1 MKARLLPSHKL
12 SQEAHR
18 ELREQLD
25 QFYSAALDYTAFQA
39 PSDQRNCWEHVV
51 ACIRQRR
58 QDRSSGPRIRV
69 LEVGAGR
76 TGFGRYL
83 RESNLRDAVEF
94 HAHDVTRY
102 NEDWLQS
109 EADESFFGDILT
121 VRLRQGYDIVFST
134 YVFEHVTD
142 PTAHLEKIWSLLG
155 EGERGGDLFIFSP
168 RYDLP
173 GYLCPSA
180 RHLSMWPWL
189 KFAVQAGWA
198 RLCAFLWRKPQF
210 LIQTDLAAFH
220 GPFYLDSDA
229 VHWVSVRDLRIW
241 AARHQAIFR
250 THRIGNPGFP
260 SKDWLIKRLCT
271 AAVQISKPPRP
282 AEISR

>member
-1 MKARLLPSHKL
+1 MKAKLLPSYKL
-12 SQEAHR
+12 SPEAHR

-25 QFYSAALDYTAFQA
+25 QFYSAASEYPAFQT
-39 PSDQRNCWEHVV
+39 PSDQRNCWARVI
-51 ACIRQRR
+51 ACIR
-58 QDRSSGPRIRV
+58 DRLRNESGSKLRV

-76 TGFGRYL
+76 TGFGLYL
-83 RESNLRDAVEF
+83 RENNLRDAVEF

-102 NEDWLQS
+102 NEEWLRG
-109 EADESFFGDILT
+109 EADESFCGDILS
-121 VRLRQGYDIVFST
+121 VPLRPGYDIIVST

-142 PTAHLEKIWSLLG
+142 PTAHLERIWSLLDG
-155 EGERGGDLFIFSP
+155 KRGGDLFIFSP

-180 RHLSMWPWL
+180 RHLSVWQWL
-189 KFAVQAGWA
+189 EFAVRACGA
-198 RLCAFLWRKPQF
+198 RLCALLWSKPQF

-229 VHWVSVRDLRIW
+229 VHWVSVGDLRIW
-241 AARHQAIFR
+241 AARHRAIFR
-250 THRIGNPGFP
+250 KHRIGNPGFP

-271 AAVQISKPPRP
+271 TAVQMSKSPKPV
-282 AEISR
+282 EFSR